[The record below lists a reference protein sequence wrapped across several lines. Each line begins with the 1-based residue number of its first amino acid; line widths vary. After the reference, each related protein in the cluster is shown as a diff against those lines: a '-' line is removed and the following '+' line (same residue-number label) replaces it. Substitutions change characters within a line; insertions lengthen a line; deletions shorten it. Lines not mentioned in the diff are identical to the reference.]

1 MKEIKIRGEG
11 MYSLWG
17 RFEFETEEGN
27 VRMDAESV
35 LEIARTF
42 FDWAGKPYDIL
53 EEIEEEMEENKYD

>member
-1 MKEIKIRGEG
+1 MEEIKIRGKG

-27 VRMDAESV
+27 VRMDAKSA
-35 LEIARTF
+35 LEIAYAL
-42 FDWAGKPYDIL
+42 FDWAGKDYDVL